1 MSIPKALLSIAAAVS
16 MSGSAVAGQVT
27 GVQGQTPTE
36 REVRAAEEQM
46 HKAYA
51 TGDKALFSSL
61 YADDSTFTY
70 SRGETV
76 GRDERVKRFSEPFK
90 NLRDEIVSIKV
101 LGDIALV
108 RCLSKYSNATTTGD
122 TEITIL
128 RVWQKRQGKW
138 VVVAFQST
146 PVTRAT
152 A

>member
-1 MSIPKALLSIAAAVS
+1 MLSSRVLASVSIVWLCAYAAHAE
-16 MSGSAVAGQVT
+16 QLT
-27 GVQGQTPTE
+27 GVQGQSPSE

-51 TGDKALFSSL
+51 TGDRTLFASL

-76 GRDERVKRFSEPFK
+76 GREERVTRFSEPFK

-101 LGDIALV
+101 LGDVALV
-108 RCLSKYSNATTTGD
+108 RCLSRYSNTTRPGD
-122 TEITIL
+122 TELTIL

-146 PVTRAT
+146 PIAPP